1 MSHQHKKRFGQHFL
15 KDAGIL
21 QQIVGAAKLAPGEPV
36 LEIGPGAGVL
46 TEALLQA
53 QVRVQAVEIDRDL
66 CRELDR
72 RFGQAPNFRLLEGDA
87 LKLPWTEILGEQEGW
102 KLVANLPY
110 NVSTPLFFKFVEQR
124 QRFASLTL
132 MLQKEVGD
140 RLVDLG
146 TGKGLKDYGIL
157 SGIAGLC
164 FQVKKVCA
172 VPPGAFVPPPKVDSV
187 VLHLTPKPA
196 LAVPEAE
203 LFGFV
208 RWGFEQRRKLLLS
221 RLKRERPELA
231 ERLEPAGVQA
241 LEGLRPENLK
251 PLEWLELYRQVSPS
265 VAGKSC

>member
-15 KDAGIL
+15 QDAGIL
-21 QQIVGAAKLAPGEPV
+21 QQIVGAAKLAPGDAV

-46 TEALLQA
+46 TEALLKA
-53 QVRVQAVEIDRDL
+53 QVRVQAVEIDKDL
-66 CRELDR
+66 CRDLEQ
-72 RFGQAPNFRLLEGDA
+72 RFGREPNFRLLEGDA
-87 LKLPWTEILGEQEGW
+87 LKLPWTEILGDQDRW

-140 RLVDLG
+140 RLLDTG

-157 SGIAGLC
+157 SVIAGLC
-164 FQVKKVCA
+164 FGVKKVCA

-196 LAVPEAE
+196 LAVPEVE

-208 RWGFEQRRKLLLS
+208 RWSFEQRRKLLLS

-231 ERLEPAGVQA
+231 ERLDPAGLQA

-251 PLEWLELYRQVSPS
+251 PLEWLELYQKVSPG